1 MSGSDKSKQ
10 RESPP
15 KSPKP
20 SDRGPQN
27 IIEFIDSQAPNTKS
41 AIQRHTAQHAAAQ
54 RREAR
59 LQAVREGVRPRNLQW
74 QRRSSPDA
82 PHSRATAATRGS
94 SHSSSPASSLQSNPF
109 SFDNVSASD
118 LNDPSGVSV
127 SGSLAQPRRSSEHIP
142 TYSPFEESVLLHR
155 CKSALKLKPAI
166 IIE

>member
-82 PHSRATAATRGS
+82 PHFRATIATSGS
-94 SHSSSPASSLQSNPF
+94 SLSPSPASSLLSGPF
-109 SFDNVSASD
+109 PFDNVSTSD

-127 SGSLAQPRRSSEHIP
+127 PESLAQPRRSSEHVP
-142 TYSPFEESVLLHR
+142 TYSPSEESILQHR
-155 CKSALKLKPAI
+155 CKSVFKLEPA
-166 IIE
+166 